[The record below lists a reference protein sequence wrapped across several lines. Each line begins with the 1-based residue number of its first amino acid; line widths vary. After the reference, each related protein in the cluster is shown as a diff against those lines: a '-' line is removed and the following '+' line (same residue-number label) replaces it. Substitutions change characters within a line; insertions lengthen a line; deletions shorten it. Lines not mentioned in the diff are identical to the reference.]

1 MDPAS
6 SKLLLWLWS
15 LTSERESSSS
25 EEDNK
30 KKQLFINSTRLF
42 HLNKNRLFEG
52 YSNSYLPN
60 LLLLSCPAA
69 TYLLIPSQNKT
80 HTHTLIYRQI

>member
-52 YSNSYLPN
+52 YSHFLSMLLTQLIVAVLSSSNISSY
-60 LLLLSCPAA
+60 
-69 TYLLIPSQNKT
+69 TITK
-80 HTHTLIYRQI
+80 

>member
-15 LTSERESSSS
+15 LTRDRESSSS
-25 EEDNK
+25 EEYN

-52 YSNSYLPN
+52 YSHFLSMLLTQLIAAVLSSSHISSY
-60 LLLLSCPAA
+60 
-69 TYLLIPSQNKT
+69 TSQNNT
-80 HTHTLIYRQI
+80 HVNI